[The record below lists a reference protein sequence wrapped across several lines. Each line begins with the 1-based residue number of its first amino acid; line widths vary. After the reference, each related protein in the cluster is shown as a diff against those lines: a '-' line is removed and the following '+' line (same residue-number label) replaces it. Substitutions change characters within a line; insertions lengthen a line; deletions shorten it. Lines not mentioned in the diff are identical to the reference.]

1 MEFIFVSIGAVIGA
15 IVFAIIRLVFVTDG
29 TLRIDHSDPEKDVY
43 RLEIDNLEKL
53 AKKSRLEL
61 KIDHDAHLSQE

>member
-1 MEFIFVSIGAVIGA
+1 MEFIFVGIGVVIGVV
-15 IVFAIIRLVFVTDG
+15 IFALIHSVFVTDG